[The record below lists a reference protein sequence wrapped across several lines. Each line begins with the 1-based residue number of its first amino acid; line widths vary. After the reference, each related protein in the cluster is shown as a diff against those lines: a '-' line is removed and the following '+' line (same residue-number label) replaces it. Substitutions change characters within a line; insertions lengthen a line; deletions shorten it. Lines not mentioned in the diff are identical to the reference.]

1 MSSKNFI
8 KSPYLLLFLAL
19 FLFFP
24 AFMINLEDQPIIEDE
39 AIRSLVA
46 FEMYKS
52 GDYITPTIGG
62 DPYLRKPP
70 LYNWFIAG
78 SFGIFGNYSETAIRF
93 PMVISL
99 LLFSLTIFFIVRK
112 EFGDR
117 MGILNAL
124 IFITLGRILL
134 YESLH
139 GLIDIAFSWL
149 TYLFFMLSYTLFRR
163 KQYLSLFL
171 AAYLIT
177 AITWLMKG
185 IPALVFT
192 GISLLVLFISYK
204 QFKMLFNWRHFA
216 GIGLFLALLS
226 AYYFVYFTINN
237 LSPEKLFGTLFEQTT
252 RRTVVR
258 YGILDTIQ
266 HLFMFPVEMLYHFL
280 PWTILTLALFAHGM
294 LKKIWSSAFLRYNI
308 LILAFNII
316 VYWTSPEVYPRYILM
331 LVPLY
336 FTVVSYAYT
345 DLREQGHIIA
355 RIIEY
360 VFGIL
365 LIVFI
370 LAPYASLFLE
380 VFNVVNSR
388 LLISILLSV
397 SITAIAIIYWRSA
410 KTRLLWLAISL
421 LVLRI
426 GFDLIVLPTRQHNTV
441 EVLMKESAIALAEQT
456 SDEEL
461 YCYWNPEYE
470 PDFYYNRGQL
480 KFRFHYYLSSA
491 RDRIL
496 YNSSERMCGP
506 LVISHPDHVKGD
518 SIIIVGEARQNLED
532 TAPFPLFRFH
542 SKK

>member
-1 MSSKNFI
+1 MTDRNLI
-8 KSPYLLLFLAL
+8 KRPYLVLAL
-19 FLFFP
+19 FLVLFFP

-78 SFGIFGNYSETAIRF
+78 SFALFGNYSETAIRF
-93 PMVISL
+93 PMLISL
-99 LLFSLTIFFIVRK
+99 LFFSLTIFFFVRR
-112 EFGDR
+112 EFGTL

-149 TYLFFMLSYTLFRR
+149 TYLFFMLSYILFRR
-163 KQYLSLFL
+163 KQYLWLFL

-185 IPALVFT
+185 IPALVFA
-192 GISLLVLFISYK
+192 GISLLVLFISQK
-204 QFKMLFNWRHFA
+204 QYKMLFNWRHFA

-226 AYYFVYFTINN
+226 VYYLAYFTINDIT
-237 LSPEKLFGTLFEQTT
+237 PDKLFGTLFEQTT

-258 YGILDTIQ
+258 FGILHTVR
-266 HLFMFPVEMLYHFL
+266 HLFMFPLEMLYHFL
-280 PWTILTLALFAHGM
+280 PWTILTLALLARGM
-294 LKKIWSSAFLRYNI
+294 LRKIWSSAFLRYNI
-308 LILAFNII
+308 LLLAFNII

-336 FTVVSYAYT
+336 FAVVSFAYT
-345 DLREQGHIIA
+345 QLRARGHIIA
-355 RIIEY
+355 TIIEY
-360 VFGIL
+360 AFGIM
-365 LIVFI
+365 LILFI
-370 LAPYASLFLE
+370 IVPYTSLFLE
-380 VFNVVNSR
+380 VFKVVRNR
-388 LLISILLSV
+388 LLISVLLSI
-397 SITAIAIIYWRSA
+397 SIAAIGIIYWRSSR
-410 KTRLLWLAISL
+410 TRLLWFAIGL

-441 EVLMKESAIALAEQT
+441 EVLMKESAIALAEET

-461 YCYWNPEYE
+461 YCYWNPGYE
-470 PDFYYNRGQL
+470 PDFYYYQGHLR
-480 KFRFHYYLSSA
+480 FRFHYYLSSA

-496 YNSSERMCGP
+496 YNKSEKICGP
-506 LVISHPDHVKGD
+506 LVISNPEHIRGD
-518 SIIIVGEARQNLED
+518 SVIVVGKVRQNLDD
-532 TAPFPLFRFH
+532 TRPFPLFRFH
-542 SKK
+542 CK